1 MLEGEETPCRPAAM
15 QHLTD
20 QEILLTLTEGRY
32 HEVRRMF
39 AALDNLVLTLQREA
53 FGPFVLGDLPPGQWR
68 ELTEPER
75 TMEKVP

>member
-1 MLEGEETPCRPAAM
+1 
-15 QHLTD
+15 
-20 QEILLTLTEGRY
+20 
-32 HEVRRMF
+32 MF